1 MGEAGEGSDDPG
13 DSSGG
18 VSAAMGPVMD
28 YEQARDELVEVVKA
42 LEVGGLSLDESL
54 RLWER
59 GEKLARLCE
68 QRLAGARE
76 RVEAA
81 LSSDTAT
88 SPAGTDARADNRRS

>member
-1 MGEAGEGSDDPG
+1 MG
-13 DSSGG
+13 
-18 VSAAMGPVMD
+18 

-59 GEKLARLCE
+59 GERLARLCE

-76 RVEAA
+76 RVDAVLNADAA
-81 LSSDTAT
+81 AE
-88 SPAGTDARADNRRS
+88 TDQA

>member
-1 MGEAGEGSDDPG
+1 M
-13 DSSGG
+13 
-18 VSAAMGPVMD
+18 
-28 YEQARDELVEVVKA
+28 VKA

-68 QRLAGARE
+68 QRLSGARE

-81 LSSDTAT
+81 LSNDPGEDTAGDGT
-88 SPAGTDARADNRRS
+88 TGEGTAGEDTAGEGTAGRA

>member
-1 MGEAGEGSDDPG
+1 MG
-13 DSSGG
+13 
-18 VSAAMGPVMD
+18 

-76 RVEAA
+76 RVEAV
-81 LSSDTAT
+81 LSSD
-88 SPAGTDARADNRRS
+88 AGDTPERRS

>member
-1 MGEAGEGSDDPG
+1 MGKTGEGSDDPG

-18 VSAAMGPVMD
+18 VAAAMG

-59 GEKLARLCE
+59 GEGLARLCE
-68 QRLAGARE
+68 QRLAGARD
-76 RVEAA
+76 RVEAV
-81 LSSDTAT
+81 LSKDTAD
-88 SPAGTDARADNRRS
+88 AGDES

>member
-1 MGEAGEGSDDPG
+1 MG
-13 DSSGG
+13 
-18 VSAAMGPVMD
+18 

-76 RVEAA
+76 RVEAV
-81 LSSDTAT
+81 LSSENPEVGDH
-88 SPAGTDARADNRRS
+88 PAR